1 MEDWIHDERIGG
13 NLRNRCRKQMRAM
26 PIDSFPSERG
36 SYIGRSLALKVYG
49 SSNEG
54 GSPHAS
60 CHAIRNN
67 AVQAGLELFGR
78 IRAVSGP

>member
-13 NLRNRCRKQMRAM
+13 NLRNRCRKQLRAM
-26 PIDSFPSERG
+26 TIDSFPSERG
-36 SYIGRSLALKVYG
+36 SYIGRSL
-49 SSNEG
+49 
-54 GSPHAS
+54 AS